1 MAGNN
6 RKGFLRQLAALALAC
21 VMVLVLASVVV
32 AAGPIL
38 HTVQVGGPD
47 ACEAW
52 GLAPGCD
59 ANLSL
64 RAFQYADGSVS
75 GHYSDQFGHGI
86 GGFQADVTCMEVD
99 GASAWIGAVITHG
112 FFRIREEDIYW
123 DMTGEE
129 IFINVVDN
137 GISANDPPDQ
147 ITYSLFGTG
156 FADCQEAAAEGP
168 GMEGVELFDM
178 PRGQVTV
185 R

>member
-1 MAGNN
+1 MAGNSHK
-6 RKGFLRQLAALALAC
+6 RFVSQLAALALAG
-21 VMVLVLASVVV
+21 VLVLALASVVG
-32 AAGPIL
+32 AAGPIV

-64 RAFQYADGSVS
+64 RAFEYADGTVS
-75 GHYSDQFGHGI
+75 GHYSDQFGHGF
-86 GGFQADVTCMEVD
+86 GGFQADVTCLEVD
-99 GASAWIGAVITHG
+99 GNSAWIGAVITHG

-129 IFINVVDN
+129 IFIYVVDN
-137 GISANDPPDQ
+137 GVSANDPPDQ

-156 FADCQEAAAEGP
+156 FVDCHQAATEAP
-168 GMEGVELFDM
+168 GMEWFELFDM
-178 PRGQVTV
+178 PRGQVNV